1 MGIDYGDRRV
11 GVALS
16 DPERRLATPLCTLAH
31 RGWGPTA
38 IAVIGLMREHGA
50 EYAVVGLP
58 RDMDGSLGAQAEETL
73 GFCGALEK
81 RGVKVLTQDER
92 LSSVEAEEMLLDGG
106 AGAEARRRKVDQA
119 AAAVILQRHLDAL
132 RVQSSGQ

>member
-81 RGVKVLTQDER
+81 KGVKVHTQDER
-92 LSSVEAEEMLLDGG
+92 LSSLEAEELLRAGG
-106 AGAEARRRKVDQA
+106 AGAKNLREKVDQA

-132 RVQSSGQ
+132 RVQ